1 MSKDSHRD
9 APAVVHLSTQFLE
22 SVRAHVVEL
31 QHVRILV
38 GIDGLTNRIHDAV
51 LQLLSLGLSLRQ
63 THYNCHLV
71 GSLDLPTWFLFD
83 LGIFYW

>member
-9 APAVVHLSTQFLE
+9 APAVVHLGTQFLE
-22 SVRAHVVEL
+22 SVGAHVVEL

-51 LQLLSLGLSLRQ
+51 LQFLSLGLGLRQ
-63 THYNCHLV
+63 THYNRHLF
-71 GSLDLPTWFLFD
+71 GRLDLPTWFLFD